1 MGKTLKVLTTVLLVA
16 FLVPL
21 WTIGQGGS
29 TLDVVKARGKLIC
42 GVNGTVPGFSFLEP
56 DGTMS
61 GFDADYCRALAVAI
75 FNDPTAVEFVTLT
88 AKERFEALRSGE
100 IDVLIRNTTWTLD
113 RDTAGENV
121 NFAPTTFYDGQ
132 GFMVR
137 KDSGIT
143 SIDDLD
149 GATICVLT
157 GTTTELNLADE
168 FRKRGLDFTP
178 VVFEDNDLLYKA
190 YDQGRCDAVTSD
202 KSQLAARRTVLTNP
216 DDHIILPETISK
228 EPLGPVVRHGD
239 DLWFDLVKWTVF
251 CTIEAEEL
259 GINSANVA
267 ENFGSSD
274 PKIARLLG
282 DEKAFGS
289 RAFGLSDRWCAN
301 IIATMGNYGELYD
314 KNLTPIGLTREGT
327 INDLWTRGGLI
338 YAPPFR

>member
-1 MGKTLKVLTTVLLVA
+1 MRSTIKIVGVLALAAL
-16 FLVPL
+16 LVPL
-21 WTIGQGGS
+21 VSIGQDGG
-29 TLDVVKARGKLIC
+29 TLGVVKERGKLIC
-42 GVNGTVPGFSFLEP
+42 GVNGTVPGFSFLEE

-113 RDTAGENV
+113 RDTAGENT

-137 KDSGIT
+137 KDSGIR

-168 FRKRGLDFTP
+168 FRKRGLSFTP
-178 VVFEDNDLLYKA
+178 VVFEDNDLLYDA
-190 YDQGRCDAVTSD
+190 YDAGRCDAVTSD
-202 KSQLAARRTVLTNP
+202 KSQLAARRTVLSNP
-216 DDHIILPETISK
+216 EDHIILPETISK

-239 DLWFDLVKWTVF
+239 DLWFDLVKWTVN

-259 GINSANVA
+259 GISSENVE
-267 ENFGSSD
+267 ENFGSED

-282 DEKAFGS
+282 DEKSFGS
-289 RAFGLSDRWCAN
+289 RAFGIDDRWCAN
-301 IIATMGNYGELYD
+301 IIAKIGNYGEIYD
-314 KNLTPIGLTREGT
+314 RHLTPLGLTREGSL
-327 INDLWTRGGLI
+327 NDLWTRGGIL
-338 YAPPFR
+338 YSPPFR